1 MYSRLFDIKN
11 KSTAS
16 DGDVIYS
23 TSLSTDNSEKF
34 AKLKDDISHITGE
47 GIVNVTTYEHNDKY
61 DPLFKL
67 IINTTSEDKHKQIKS
82 IMESYK

>member
-11 KSTAS
+11 KSTTL
-16 DGDVIYS
+16 DGDVIYT
-23 TSLSTDNSEKF
+23 TSLSTDNAEKF
-34 AKLKDDISHITGE
+34 YELKENISHIPGE
-47 GIVNVTTYEHNDKY
+47 GVVNVTTYEHNDKY

-82 IMESYK
+82 IMDSYK